1 MEVAQIVFYLFAI
14 AGTLSFAFGTFFTK
28 GVTLRISIFRAIGP
42 LFLLNAVFAIPFI
55 GTGPSWKL
63 TTGSVPYLHVTSAIA
78 SGVLAYVI
86 FSMISKSTASVSAV
100 APAMAPIVVLLLSP
114 IFLGTSITFAQ
125 ILLVTCLMA
134 ITLYPLRNSIS
145 GLNSVKTFAFILV
158 AALGNGAVAVL
169 AKLLAQEGVG
179 MPETFVVRQILSG
192 LAFIIIFPPVG
203 LKLRDFYELF
213 RRSMFM
219 AIGHMT
225 TIEAIQKGSPLVVQ
239 TFMAAIPITVIVIE
253 TVAYKK
259 RPEKAIIVSSIL
271 TVLGIAV
278 LSLSL

>member
-1 MEVAQIVFYLFAI
+1 MFYLFAI
-14 AGTLSFAFGTFFTK
+14 ASTFAFAFGTFFTK

-63 TTGSVPYLHVTSAIA
+63 TTGSVPYLHVISAISSA
-78 SGVLAYVI
+78 LVAYII
-86 FSMISKSTASVSAV
+86 FSMISKSTASVSSV
-100 APAMAPIVVLLLSP
+100 APAMAPVVVLLLSP
-114 IFLGTSITFAQ
+114 IFPSTSITWAQ
-125 ILLVTCLMA
+125 ILLVTFLMG

-145 GLNSVKTFAFILV
+145 GLNSGKTIAFILL
-158 AALGNGAVAVL
+158 AAMGNGSVAVI

-179 MPETFVVRQILSG
+179 MPETFVVRQILAG
-192 LAFIIIFPPVG
+192 VALIIIFPPIG
-203 LKLRDFYELF
+203 LKFRDFYELV

-225 TIEAIQKGSPLVVQ
+225 SIEAIQKGSPLVVQ
-239 TFMAAIPITVIVIE
+239 TFLSAIPITVIVIE

-259 RPEKAIIVSSIL
+259 RPEKAIIISSVF

-278 LSLSL
+278 LSLTL